1 MLFHVPW
8 LGGSLPCP
16 CYPAVHL
23 SLGEKYEL
31 HAATD
36 TTPSV
41 VVHVCESDQEN
52 EEDEMERMKRP
63 KPKIIQTRRPEYTPI
78 HLS

>member
-1 MLFHVPW
+1 M
-8 LGGSLPCP
+8 
-16 CYPAVHL
+16 
-23 SLGEKYEL
+23 

-41 VVHVCESDQEN
+41 VVHVCASDQES
-52 EEDEMERMKRP
+52 EEDAERERTKRP
-63 KPKIIQTRRPEYTPI
+63 KPKIIQTRRPEYTPL